1 MKDLTTLPSAPRL
14 RYANVREMEFENGVA
29 IRRSRGGDSGDG
41 YENVFRE
48 WRGMPDYKRV
58 EYFMDA
64 ITKFPFFTQLNLN
77 LCALLSFHFREGCF
91 RKTGEAAPH

>member
-1 MKDLTTLPSAPRL
+1 
-14 RYANVREMEFENGVA
+14 MEFGDGVA
-29 IRRSRGGDSGDG
+29 IRRSRGGYLGEG

-77 LCALLSFHFREGCF
+77 LCAFFFSPLPSSPLIPF
-91 RKTGEAAPH
+91 P

>member
-1 MKDLTTLPSAPRL
+1 
-14 RYANVREMEFENGVA
+14 MEFGDGVA
-29 IRRSRGGDSGDG
+29 IRRSRGGDLGDG

-64 ITKFPFFTQLNLN
+64 ITKFSLFYTIKSQLVRPL
-77 LCALLSFHFREGCF
+77 LRAAALLSFHFHEVCF
-91 RKTGEAAPH
+91 RKTGEQAPH